1 MKLVTTR
8 VLPFVGFVTIGLLL
22 IIAANCSVQDPTI
35 DKAVEG
41 QAHDDVIEQKTEA
54 DVLEQRPEDQ
64 PAADN
69 SFCYVCHLNYDGE
82 ELALDHERVGVA
94 CTECHGQS
102 LDHCN
107 DENNITPPDIMY
119 PKAKINSS
127 CMSCHPRDKI
137 DHVDTHEAVLSSAA
151 TQQKQCTDCHGTDHR
166 LSVRTVRWDKAT
178 GELLE

>member
-1 MKLVTTR
+1 MKLATTR
-8 VLPFVGFVTIGLLL
+8 VLPLVGFVTSGLLL
-22 IIAANCSVQDPTI
+22 IIAANCSVEDPTI
-35 DKAVEG
+35 NKPVKGQPQDDIVE
-41 QAHDDVIEQKTEA
+41 QQTEVDIMEQQTE
-54 DVLEQRPEDQ
+54 DR

-82 ELALDHERVGVA
+82 QLTLDHERTGIA
-94 CTECHGQS
+94 CTKCHGQS

-127 CMSCHPRDKI
+127 CMNCHPRDKI
-137 DHVDTHEAVLSSAA
+137 GHEDAHQAVLSGAT
-151 TQQKQCTDCHGTDHR
+151 TQQKQCTDCHGTDHH